1 MNFKLIFC
9 ADGILRAQ
17 FTAPQPMIAL
27 KFLQE
32 QEGVVEDWKWWAK
45 WWEATVIFEK
55 GLTVSAFLKGLEP
68 WKDYWDVAIGKSVSA
83 YIAESKKP
91 TLLTS
96 ESSLDYISIFY
107 GTYVSE
113 EIDFEEQ
120 IEDTDSLQD
129 WFDKPSRYCFTGW
142 TTHAYYH
149 MSGYLREDETSY
161 DIHLRLMNELA
172 NVLLYLDDRQYLS
185 VSDTLMKKSLPST
198 ERLLNKKALAVRQC
212 HDYYFIE
219 SPKEHRL
226 RDVVEAFFWWLPTT
240 PRIREEIIDIMDSG
254 SHKENGDN
262 NNSDTLPE
270 QESNLID
277 KVVIEPDAFFFINRH
292 YENDEQYWN
301 YMLNQLHEGNS
312 IPKIG
317 ELKKAQLPEQ
327 RYGNNI
333 INPRVIRTR
342 YFD

>member
-17 FTAPQPMIAL
+17 FTETQPMIAL

-32 QEGVVEDWKWWAK
+32 QEGVTEDWKWWAK

-55 GLTVSAFLKGLEP
+55 GLTVSSFLKALEP
-68 WKDYWDVAIGKSVSA
+68 WKDYWDVAIGKSVSV

-96 ESSLDYISIFY
+96 ENTLDYISIFY

-113 EIDFEEQ
+113 EIDLEKQLDES
-120 IEDTDSLQD
+120 DDLQD
-129 WFDKPSRYCFTGW
+129 WLDEQSRYCFTGW

-149 MSGYLREDETSY
+149 MSGYLRGDETSY
-161 DIHLRLMNELA
+161 DVHLKLMNELA

-185 VSDTLMKKSLPST
+185 VSDTLMKKALPAS

-219 SPKEHRL
+219 SLKEHRL

-240 PRIREEIIDIMDSG
+240 PRIREEIIEMTDSD
-254 SHKENGDN
+254 SHEEGIDNSNAIESGQENTQIN
-262 NNSDTLPE
+262 
-270 QESNLID
+270 
-277 KVVIEPDAFFFINRH
+277 KVIVEPDAFFFINRR
-292 YENDEQYWN
+292 YENDEQYWS
-301 YMLNQLHEGNS
+301 YMLNQLHQGNS

-327 RYGNNI
+327 RYGGNI